1 MTRRADWWCYIS
13 ILPTITEFGF
23 WSVDYRLFIQQK
35 DWCFESSSLIR
46 CTQCKQVTR
55 NTAKVILR
63 SITSTLPGDLSV
75 FFCLFD
81 FTNQINVTLNL
92 LKKSLPLIIQHEALI
107 CQNLSFISI
116 YCTSIWSCNN
126 VIWRFRGVEDKNN
139 DWLWQFRWIDILIN
153 HRTKSA
159 AITFSFNLCT
169 YFKFGKQT
177 KP

>member
-1 MTRRADWWCYIS
+1 MYPVQTGHPKHCQGDPAVDHLNPSR
-13 ILPTITEFGF
+13 
-23 WSVDYRLFIQQK
+23 WS
-35 DWCFESSSLIR
+35 
-46 CTQCKQVTR
+46 QC
-55 NTAKVILR
+55 
-63 SITSTLPGDLSV
+63 
-75 FFCLFD
+75 FFCLID

-116 YCTSIWSCNN
+116 YCTSIWSCSN

-159 AITFSFNLCT
+159 AITYSFNLCT
-169 YFKFGKQT
+169 ILNLVNKLNPKKGCSPILFLPMNEREWKCTEKADMRFSIFTVLLYVF
-177 KP
+177 